1 MIEHDPTQDD
11 RLFTDYCDA
20 ETNWGPLLFFRPARN
35 ERIGVGRVLTMS
47 LLLGCLFGLLGDVIL
62 LLIGRA
68 LNRPFESPYILPS
81 VLTIAYFVAGQ
92 FTFVPAWNRRAL
104 RLSRLSRR

>member
-1 MIEHDPTQDD
+1 MIERDPTPDD

-35 ERIGVGRVLTMS
+35 ERIGLGRALAMS
-47 LLLGCLFGLLGDVIL
+47 LLLGCLFGVIGNVIL

-68 LNRPFESPYILPS
+68 LSRPFESPYILPS
-81 VLTIAYFVAGQ
+81 VLTVAYFVAAEL
-92 FTFVPAWNRRAL
+92 TFVPAWNRRAL
-104 RLSRLSRR
+104 RLSRLSRH